1 MTQVQFTNLTA
12 MAAVGLAPVMLT
24 TAGHVSPGR
33 LKELAEAAV
42 ILAAVA
48 LKGGADRI
56 PNGKRGAVTVAAR
69 AARGGGVFRPS
80 SWTRSRNHPEQSSR
94 FLM

>member
-1 MTQVQFTNLTA
+1 MTQEQFTNLTA

-42 ILAAVA
+42 DLAQHLSTEARTRYQAVSGA
-48 LKGGADRI
+48 L
-56 PNGKRGAVTVAAR
+56 
-69 AARGGGVFRPS
+69 
-80 SWTRSRNHPEQSSR
+80 
-94 FLM
+94 

>member
-24 TAGHVSPGR
+24 TAGHVSPAR

-42 ILAAVA
+42 ILAQQISREAQTA
-48 LKGGADRI
+48 HQM
-56 PNGKRGAVTVAAR
+56 
-69 AARGGGVFRPS
+69 ARGV
-80 SWTRSRNHPEQSSR
+80 
-94 FLM
+94 L

>member
-1 MTQVQFTNLTA
+1 

-42 ILAAVA
+42 ILAQQLSKEAQTAYQTASGA
-48 LKGGADRI
+48 L
-56 PNGKRGAVTVAAR
+56 
-69 AARGGGVFRPS
+69 
-80 SWTRSRNHPEQSSR
+80 
-94 FLM
+94 

>member
-42 ILAAVA
+42 ILAQQISKEAQTAYQMASGA
-48 LKGGADRI
+48 L
-56 PNGKRGAVTVAAR
+56 
-69 AARGGGVFRPS
+69 
-80 SWTRSRNHPEQSSR
+80 
-94 FLM
+94 

>member
-42 ILAAVA
+42 ILAQQLAKEAQTAYQTASGA
-48 LKGGADRI
+48 L
-56 PNGKRGAVTVAAR
+56 
-69 AARGGGVFRPS
+69 
-80 SWTRSRNHPEQSSR
+80 
-94 FLM
+94 

>member
-24 TAGHVSPGR
+24 TAGHVSPSR

-42 ILAAVA
+42 ILAQQISKEAQIAHQTASGA
-48 LKGGADRI
+48 L
-56 PNGKRGAVTVAAR
+56 
-69 AARGGGVFRPS
+69 
-80 SWTRSRNHPEQSSR
+80 
-94 FLM
+94 

>member
-42 ILAAVA
+42 LLAQQLSKEAQTAYQTASGA
-48 LKGGADRI
+48 L
-56 PNGKRGAVTVAAR
+56 
-69 AARGGGVFRPS
+69 
-80 SWTRSRNHPEQSSR
+80 
-94 FLM
+94 

>member
-42 ILAAVA
+42 ILAQQLAKEA
-48 LKGGADRI
+48 QTAYQTASGA
-56 PNGKRGAVTVAAR
+56 P
-69 AARGGGVFRPS
+69 
-80 SWTRSRNHPEQSSR
+80 
-94 FLM
+94 